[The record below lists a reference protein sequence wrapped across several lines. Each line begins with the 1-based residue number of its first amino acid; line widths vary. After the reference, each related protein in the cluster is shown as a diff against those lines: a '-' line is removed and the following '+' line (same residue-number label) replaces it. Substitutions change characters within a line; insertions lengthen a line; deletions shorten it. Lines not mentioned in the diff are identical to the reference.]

1 MSRDSILAKIDAA
14 TEAGSKAEI
23 DALAAE
29 LISEPDGYRAEIAPQ
44 PLDARFIEKATSET
58 VTATVEKL
66 SSLSDIPTAVSAYL
80 TVKDLKPKIA
90 VQPKECLTNLNWS
103 GLETVDHAQ
112 MNEPVAITFADA
124 GIAET
129 GSLVFFTGPDAPV
142 LLNFLPLHHLAVV
155 RNSTIKAYM
164 EDIFDTFGTT
174 RTKQGRSCNIITG
187 TSGTADI
194 EARNVRGAHGP
205 RFMHILLIAD

>member
-14 TEAGSKAEI
+14 TEKSPQAEI

-29 LISEPDGYRAEIAPQ
+29 LISEPSGYRSDFASQ
-44 PLDARFIEKATSET
+44 PLVARFIEKATSET
-58 VTATVEKL
+58 VTATVEHL
-66 SSLSDIPTAVSAYL
+66 AAVSDIPTAVHAYL
-80 TVKDLKPKIA
+80 TAQGLAAKIA
-90 VQPKECLTNLNWS
+90 VQPKDCLTGLDWS
-103 GLETVDHAQ
+103 GLETADHAQ

-155 RNSTIKAYM
+155 RSSTIKPYM
-164 EDIFDTFGTT
+164 EDIFDAFGTS
-174 RTKQGRSCNIITG
+174 RKDQVRSCNIITG

-194 EARNVRGAHGP
+194 EAKNVRGAHGP
-205 RFMHILLIAD
+205 RFMHIFCIAE